1 MSITLYNQTI
11 QETKDLLFVGFD
23 GNFES
28 SIFNFPYEN
37 AGYEYTILNNP
48 TKALNWLN
56 KKVEEASEGN
66 SLPYAI
72 FLNARFTNEDT
83 EFLLVELASHEQLRY
98 TPLIMLSD
106 SGSQLTKQ
114 QVRLYRVDDVYTVP
128 VSWDTI
134 EQRVSFLDKY
144 KPQILSYEKNQAEQ
158 FARFKMPLGKR
169 LFDIALSLTAIILL
183 APVWIPVVILIAIE
197 DGFPVIYTQPRAGAG
212 YHVFKFIKFRSM
224 YKNADKDLK
233 NLSHINQY
241 NGTEDKKNVFVKLQN
256 DPRVTRIGRVIRKYS
271 IDELPQLI
279 NILKGDMSIVGN
291 RPLPL
296 YEAVQLTSDEWSA
309 RFLGPAGL
317 TGLWQVTR
325 RGKSNMD
332 AAERIGLDIEYAYNY
347 SMLNDM
353 KIILKTFTAFIQKE
367 DV

>member
-1 MSITLYNQTI
+1 MSIQLHRQTL

-28 SIFNFPYEN
+28 SIFNFPYDN
-37 AGYEYTILNNP
+37 TGYEYTILNNP
-48 TKALNWLN
+48 TKAFKWLTD
-56 KKVEEASEGN
+56 KVAQDE

-72 FLNARFTNEDT
+72 FFNAKFIHEET
-83 EFLLVELASHEQLRY
+83 EYLLSEIAAHEQLRF
-98 TPLIMLSD
+98 TPVIILSD
-106 SGSQLTKQ
+106 SGSRLTKA
-114 QVRLYRVDDVYTVP
+114 QVRFYGVDDVYAVP
-128 VSWDTI
+128 VSWDNI
-134 EQRVSFLDKY
+134 EARIQFLDKH
-144 KPQILSYEKNQAEQ
+144 KPQILSYEKSQMEQ
-158 FARFKMPLGKR
+158 FHPFKMPLGKR
-169 LFDIALSLTAIILL
+169 LFDIAVSLTAIVLL
-183 APVWIPVVILIAIE
+183 APIWIPVVLLIALE

-212 YHVFKFIKFRSM
+212 FHVFRFIKFRSM

-241 NGTEDKKNVFVKLQN
+241 GSDDKKNVFVKLQN
-256 DPRVTRIGRVIRKYS
+256 DPRVTRIGRVIRKFS

-325 RGKSNMD
+325 RGNANMD

-347 SMLNDM
+347 SMLNDL

>member
-1 MSITLYNQTI
+1 MVPNTYQQTLT
-11 QETKDLLFVGFD
+11 TSKDLLFIGFD

-28 SIFNFPYEN
+28 SIFGFPY
-37 AGYEYTILNNP
+37 AQDGFEYTILNNP
-48 TKALNWLN
+48 AKATKWIFDRTDA
-56 KKVEEASEGN
+56 KSEKG
-66 SLPYAI
+66 LPYALFVNAK
-72 FLNARFTNEDT
+72 FLNEES
-83 EFLLVELASHEQLRY
+83 EFLLTEIANHPHARLV
-98 TPLIMLSD
+98 PLIMLAD
-106 SGSQLTKQ
+106 TASQISKTQ
-114 QVRLYRVDDVYTVP
+114 CRLYGLDDVYSVP
-128 VSWDTI
+128 VSWDML
-134 EQRVSFLDKY
+134 ERRVEFLNKY
-144 KPQILSYEKNQAEQ
+144 KPLILSYQTDNTQSYAP
-158 FARFKMPLGKR
+158 FKMPIGKR
-169 LFDIALSLTAIILL
+169 VFDIVVSLAAIIMLS
-183 APVWIPVVILIAIE
+183 PIWIPVVILIALE

-212 YHVFKFIKFRSM
+212 YHVFRFIKFRSM
-224 YKNADKDLK
+224 YKNADRDLK
-233 NLSHINQY
+233 NLKELNQY
-241 NGTEDKKNVFVKLQN
+241 DIKAGGPVFNKIAN

-296 YEAVQLTSDEWSA
+296 YEATQLVSDEWSA

-325 RGKSNMD
+325 RGKSDMN

-347 SMLNDM
+347 SMLNDL

>member
-1 MSITLYNQTI
+1 MSIQLHKQTLEQT
-11 QETKDLLFVGFD
+11 KALLFVGFD

-28 SIFNFPYEN
+28 SIYNFPYEN
-37 AGYEYTILNNP
+37 SNYDYTILNNP
-48 TKALNWLN
+48 VKALKWLTD
-56 KKVEEASEGN
+56 KIAHGE

-72 FLNARFTNEDT
+72 FFNAKFIHEET
-83 EFLLVELASHEQLRY
+83 EYLLREIAEHEQFRY
-98 TPLIMLSD
+98 TPVIILSD
-106 SGSQLTKQ
+106 SGSRTTETQM
-114 QVRLYRVDDVYTVP
+114 RFYGADDVYVVP
-128 VSWDTI
+128 VSWDNI
-134 EQRVSFLDKY
+134 EARIQFLDRY
-144 KPQILSYEKNQAEQ
+144 KPQILSYEKNQIEQ
-158 FARFKMPLGKR
+158 FHHPFKMPLGKR
-169 LFDIALSLTAIILL
+169 LFDIVVSLL
-183 APVWIPVVILIAIE
+183 AIVILSPIWIPVAILIALE

-212 YHVFKFIKFRSM
+212 FHVFRFIKFRSM
-224 YKNADKDLK
+224 YKNADKDRD
-233 NLSHINQY
+233 NLNHMNQY
-241 NGTEDKKNVFVKLQN
+241 GPDGKSAVFVKFQN
-256 DPRVTRIGRVIRKYS
+256 DPRVTRVGRVIRKYS

-325 RGKSNMD
+325 RGGSNMD
-332 AAERIGLDIEYAYNY
+332 MAERIGLDIEYAYNY
-347 SMLNDM
+347 SMLNDL

>member
-1 MSITLYNQTI
+1 MGIQLYNQT
-11 QETKDLLFVGFD
+11 ETEVKDLLFIGFD

-28 SIFNFPYEN
+28 SIFNFPYNNTGFEVK
-37 AGYEYTILNNP
+37 ILNNP
-48 TKALNWLN
+48 ANASKWLTDRADIN
-56 KKVEEASEGN
+56 KN
-66 SLPYAI
+66 NQLPHAI
-72 FLNARFTNEDT
+72 FVNAKFLNEDT
-83 EFLLVELASHEQLRY
+83 EFLLHDIAQHPQLKY
-98 TPLIMLSD
+98 TPLVMLADQASLI
-106 SGSQLTKQ
+106 SKQ
-114 QVRLYRVDDVYTVP
+114 KCRLYGLDDVYSVP
-128 VSWDTI
+128 VSWDMLEKRI
-134 EQRVSFLDKY
+134 AFLNKY
-144 KPQILSYEKNQAEQ
+144 KPMILSYQEENAD
-158 FARFKMPLGKR
+158 RYIPFKMPIGKR
-169 LFDIALSLTAIILL
+169 IFDIVVSLTAIILL
-183 APVWIPVVILIAIE
+183 APVWIPVVLLIAIE
-197 DGFPVIYTQPRAGAG
+197 DGWPVIYTQPRAGAG
-212 YHVFKFIKFRSM
+212 YHVFRFIKFRSM

-233 NLSHINQY
+233 NLKHINQY
-241 NGTEDKKNVFVKLQN
+241 VSNTGGPVFNKIAN

-296 YEAVQLTSDEWSA
+296 YEATQLTSDEWSA

-347 SMLNDM
+347 SMLNDL

>member
-1 MSITLYNQTI
+1 MDLHLYNQTLTG
-11 QETKDLLFVGFD
+11 TKDLLFIGFD

-28 SIFNFPYEN
+28 SIFSFPYE
-37 AGYEYTILNNP
+37 GEGFDYTILNNP
-48 TKALNWLN
+48 TKASKWLLDRTHSAAD
-56 KKVEEASEGN
+56 KRP
-66 SLPYAI
+66 PYAI
-72 FLNARFTNEDT
+72 FVNAKFLNEDT
-83 EFLLVELASHEQLRY
+83 EYLLNEIANHQQLRY
-98 TPLIMLSD
+98 TPLIMLAD
-106 SGSQLTKQ
+106 SASMISKQ
-114 QVRLYRVDDVYTVP
+114 QCVLYGLDDVYSVP
-128 VSWDTI
+128 VSWEMLERRIT
-134 EQRVSFLDKY
+134 FLNRY
-144 KPQILSYEKNQAEQ
+144 KPLILSYQAESTQ
-158 FARFKMPLGKR
+158 RYEPFKMPRGKR
-169 LFDIALSLTAIILL
+169 IFDIVVSLTAIILL
-183 APVWIPVVILIAIE
+183 SPVWIPVVLLIMLE

-233 NLSHINQY
+233 NLKEHNQY
-241 NGTEDKKNVFVKLQN
+241 APNAKGPVFNKIAN

-296 YEAVQLTSDEWSA
+296 YEATQLTSDEWSA